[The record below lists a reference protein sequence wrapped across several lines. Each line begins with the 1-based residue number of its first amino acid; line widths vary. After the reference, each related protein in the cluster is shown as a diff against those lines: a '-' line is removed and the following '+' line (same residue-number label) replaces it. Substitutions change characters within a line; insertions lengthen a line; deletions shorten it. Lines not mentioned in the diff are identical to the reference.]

1 MVSRCQG
8 PARGTARV
16 GRGRRRSRRG
26 GRRPPRDLSCPVHYQ
41 RAGESM
47 TSLDSALA
55 HVDASTFTLQADGT
69 PLPQTSAPGI
79 ITALLRLLDVW
90 PVALHA
96 WVEVDGVPVGE
107 AADPRGTYHV
117 LFTISEQGNQ

>member
-1 MVSRCQG
+1 MIRRGVTWCHGQG

-55 HVDASTFTLQADGT
+55 HVDARTFTLQADGT

-79 ITALLRLLDVW
+79 ITALLRLLDVR
-90 PVALHA
+90 PGDRVL
-96 WVEVDGVPVGE
+96 EI
-107 AADPRGTYHV
+107 GTGSGY
-117 LFTISEQGNQ
+117 TTA

>member
-1 MVSRCQG
+1 MRRLFVG
-8 PARGTARV
+8 PFPTWLAFVGWRSGAALAIINAMWTFCRYRV
-16 GRGRRRSRRG
+16 ACVERAVAAVVALAMIRRG
-26 GRRPPRDLSCPVHYQ
+26 VTWCHGVKAR
-41 RAGESM
+41 
-47 TSLDSALA
+47 
-55 HVDASTFTLQADGT
+55 
-69 PLPQTSAPGI
+69 
-79 ITALLRLLDVW
+79 